1 MIWGATI
8 LRTPPICPSG
18 RIAPARRLGNKK
30 NVRLVDS

>member
-1 MIWGATI
+1 MIWGATF